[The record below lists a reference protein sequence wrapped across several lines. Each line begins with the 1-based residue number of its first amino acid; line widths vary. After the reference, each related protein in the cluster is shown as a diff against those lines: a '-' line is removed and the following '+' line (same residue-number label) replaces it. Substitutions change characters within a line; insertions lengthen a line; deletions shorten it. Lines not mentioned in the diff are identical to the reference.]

1 MYFYLAWFAPAFFV
15 EGSSSS
21 LGSFLSLTIKSLSSS
36 SFLLFSLTPLPL
48 VSPNPSLE
56 KPCLT
61 TDSINS
67 VLLVCSGL
75 SSAAAS
81 KSPIGASRST
91 VTLGA

>member
-1 MYFYLAWFAPAFFV
+1 MSTFFNV
-15 EGSSSS
+15 
-21 LGSFLSLTIKSLSSS
+21 
-36 SFLLFSLTPLPL
+36 LLPGL
-48 VSPNPSLE
+48 VCSCFFC
-56 KPCLT
+56 PCLT

-91 VTLGA
+91 VTLGAYVVLGYPLLLP